1 MKNSVKDSKAEV
13 FRKVVQADAKGWLE
27 EEIRIVC
34 DTYNLDE
41 TNDRNEIRMII
52 AEQKYNET

>member
-1 MKNSVKDSKAEV
+1 MTDKRKELYQKVKKQDEN
-13 FRKVVQADAKGWLE
+13 GWLE

-41 TNDRNEIRMII
+41 TNDRDQIRMII
-52 AEQKYNET
+52 AEQKYNETR